1 MNRVKFNYIEIEIY
15 KDCNVKIK
23 NKISL
28 RIKYACA
35 DMNRVKFNYID
46 I

>member
-1 MNRVKFNYIEIEIY
+1 MW
-15 KDCNVKIK
+15 
-23 NKISL
+23 NKKQNKSEK